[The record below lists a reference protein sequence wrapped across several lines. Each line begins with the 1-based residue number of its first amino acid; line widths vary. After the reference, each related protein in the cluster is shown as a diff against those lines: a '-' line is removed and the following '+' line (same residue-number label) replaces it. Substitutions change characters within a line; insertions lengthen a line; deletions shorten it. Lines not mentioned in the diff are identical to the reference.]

1 MYYFKMWLILSR
13 AQTSSALFFQ
23 FNTQLGPPYHILVDT
38 NFISFSIK
46 YKMDVVQNMM
56 DCLYAK
62 CKLLSIYFLII
73 ILLT

>member
-1 MYYFKMWLILSR
+1 MQVIIVYPLCIIIYFR

-62 CKLLSIYFLII
+62 CKQIIFL
-73 ILLT
+73 

>member
-1 MYYFKMWLILSR
+1 MYYLQLLFFR
-13 AQTSSALFFQ
+13 PQTSSALFFQ

-38 NFISFSIK
+38 NFVNFSIK

-62 CKLLSIYFLII
+62 CKYYLIKVDC
-73 ILLT
+73 ILYLFFP